1 LPAATSDY
9 PLGERAGAAFLWQY
23 PALAMVTTLED
34 CLPANLRGPST
45 RITPIADGLSGA
57 RVYAVEAEGR
67 SFVLKIATPD
77 EDTADW
83 ARAVHLQRLAAEAGI
98 APTVVHV
105 DEARRAFVSA
115 FVVDQSF
122 LRHYLD
128 PSTHEAALTELG
140 QLIRRIHALP
150 VPASAVAIDRRQVL
164 RQVWAELRTDC
175 ALPDFVGA
183 AIERV
188 LAEAPPPSDRAQV
201 LGHNDVNPSN
211 IVYDG
216 EAILMLDWAVAG
228 PADPFYDLAAISVF
242 LRMDEDTCL
251 RLLSAYDGKTATAI
265 PARLSYT
272 RRLVAAFAGT
282 VQLCIARRL
291 NHPGAS
297 GTETL
302 AATLSF
308 AEFVEKLLAGEVKFG
323 TPDGQWAFGLAL
335 LKESLEL

>member
-1 LPAATSDY
+1 
-9 PLGERAGAAFLWQY
+9 
-23 PALAMVTTLED
+23 MVTTVED
-34 CLPANLRGPST
+34 CLPSHLKGPST
-45 RITPIADGLSGA
+45 RITPISDGLSGA

-67 SFVLKIATPD
+67 SFVLKIAAPD
-77 EDTADW
+77 EDGAGW
-83 ARAVHLQRLAAEAGI
+83 ARAVHLQRLAAEAGL
-98 APTVVHV
+98 APPVVHV

-115 FVVDQSF
+115 FVAGPPFMS
-122 LRHYLD
+122 HYLD
-128 PSTHEAALTELG
+128 PRTHEAALTGLG

-150 VPASAVAIDRRQVL
+150 IPAGAAATDRREVL
-164 RQVWAELRTDC
+164 GQLWAELRTDC

-183 AIERV
+183 AVERV
-188 LAEAPPPSDRAQV
+188 LAEAPPLSERAPV

-242 LRMDEDTCL
+242 LRMDEDACL
-251 RLLSAYDGKTATAI
+251 RLLSAYDGETATAI

-282 VQLCIARRL
+282 MQLCIARRM
-291 NHPGAS
+291 NHRGAS

-302 AATLSF
+302 ATTLSF
-308 AEFVEKLLAGEVKFG
+308 AGFVEKLLAGEVKFG

-335 LKESLEL
+335 LKESLAL

>member
-1 LPAATSDY
+1 
-9 PLGERAGAAFLWQY
+9 
-23 PALAMVTTLED
+23 MVTPVED

-57 RVYAVEAEGR
+57 RVYKVEAEGR
-67 SFVLKIATPD
+67 SFALKIASPY
-77 EDTADW
+77 EDDAGW
-83 ARAVHLQRLAAEAGI
+83 ARAVHLQRLAAEAGL
-98 APTVVHV
+98 APSIVHV

-122 LRHYLD
+122 MRHYLD
-128 PSTHEAALTELG
+128 PRTHEAALTELG
-140 QLIRRIHALP
+140 QFIRRIHALP
-150 VPASAVAIDRRQVL
+150 VPVGAVAIDRRKTL
-164 RQVWAELRTDC
+164 GPIWAELRTDC

-183 AIERV
+183 AVERV
-188 LAEAPPPSDRAQV
+188 LAEAPPLSDRALV

-216 EAILMLDWAVAG
+216 EAILMLDWALAG

-242 LRMDEDTCL
+242 LRMDEDACL
-251 RLLSAYDGKTATAI
+251 RLLSAYDGETATAI

-272 RRLVAAFAGT
+272 RRLVAAFVGT
-282 VQLCIARRL
+282 VQLVIARRL

-302 AATLSF
+302 ASTLSF
-308 AEFVEKLLAGEVKFG
+308 AEFVEKLFAGEVRFG

-335 LKESLEL
+335 LKESLAL